1 MALEL
6 LDESPALAGME
17 LLDESSAM
25 GGMELV
31 DESPK
36 ESITPSQDY
45 GGAGTAGNDGLI
57 EPGNIN
63 LNNRPKVKNKDGS
76 ISTVRSIGIQV
87 DGKEFLIPTVSDDGR
102 IMSNEEAVNQFRTTK
117 KHLGAFKTSA
127 DADNYA
133 RKLHDSQ
140 AAQYVDSAGTANDP
154 YPVTDYEAL
163 HPNVQKYLKDNPTV
177 AGMAMGGGENG
188 TDANEPRTI
197 IVNPHNKYMSDPVKR
212 DGLIKIEAVRHL
224 MGESGYKANFAVT
237 PKQKE
242 WQKTLGAY
250 ANNDEAFKHSI
261 ISRLVAHDDVPDAT
275 PEQIAEARRFEL
287 ELKKRKQSPA
297 PATDP
302 YPAPPA
308 WMATPDLPEAPPEVA
323 QQARYAHELMG
334 HGIDSITLSSKL
346 DWSGELSPE
355 QKWTEQNRRSAEAM
369 IERDELKAKIKTP
382 SRLSQEP
389 YNPTSALTPEY
400 RATAQA
406 EDRVK
411 QLDAQIASLE
421 ESTKS
426 QTVLDYEKRARDK
439 EKEQMDL
446 EQMRERIKKE
456 IYGEGPNPLWGG
468 ILSLGGALAGQVGG
482 AAAFVTRN
490 HEQGSLAYN
499 MSSVENEIKQYVGV
513 NDSTA
518 SRIAMTIGQTLGL
531 IVGPTGKSGLARKA
545 FGLSTVARAGVHAY
559 GSALAS
565 GADEGQAQKSMVM
578 SVVEMAAF
586 LGLAHKGKGV
596 IEGIVG
602 KLSKGAS
609 PAALA
614 AEEMLKSGV
623 ANMGA
628 SGALRFAHGEGFAPT
643 LESTVTDWT
652 FAAHGG
658 MNAFGQR
665 RAGMAAVA
673 KADAMRGTL
682 FPEGATE
689 VKTGYD
695 AVVHTATTSELFSAL
710 VNRQKELAQ
719 KPTRTK
725 AEEKE
730 LKELDAV
737 DGDHLSIKKILD
749 AKAKEAGIQ
758 RVRDTDRTEFEQAIK
773 EKIAE
778 LKSREL
784 DGQEERLLETLESQ
798 PIEAIATMYG
808 KRLSE
813 PVSSQAGMQQQP
825 INVNVVPE
833 PAPTAKKPA
842 APAATAANPLH
853 EAGADKNTTAINVT
867 TKTGDAGNS
876 RSNSIGFSSEAEA
889 AKYIAEERAKNP
901 DAVITASGVDQYGLS
916 KAEVAKAVDRLNA
929 EPAPTAKK
937 PAEQDIDANRVP
949 LAYNDRRALRDRAQ
963 AAVDALPRMQRVHAQ
978 KRLDSAE
985 QNHRELRRELED
997 AKTVG
1002 QKLSAEMELVEQ
1014 ENRMRRIAGEPEL
1027 ETSRPVT
1034 EADQKASRDYL
1045 AKRITEV
1052 EAKIKAGEPLTK
1064 QDRGDWVTG
1073 GRKASELPKESEPVA
1088 TPTAEKPAEPAPENL
1103 PPKVETAIR
1112 EGTAT
1117 PDQLQIAT
1125 EQPLL
1130 FDTPKQKRDA
1140 FVLRDALRQKID
1152 EVEAGDYSDSQA
1164 RKHARL
1170 TEMLGK
1176 VEKQIADNAK
1186 SADKP
1191 EPVVEPAPVAKDEP
1205 ARDASK
1211 MEEAVDPA
1219 AEVMG
1224 SVFETTVR
1232 THEGEAK
1239 KMFAVQ
1245 RGVNRGMGDRV
1256 FNTREQAEAFSKEQE
1271 ADIKRAADKK
1281 LAIEKEAADKA
1292 KAEAER
1298 PRTDVEIYTDG
1309 MTPMQR
1315 GKISATLS
1323 EYGGKRAGGKMYDGT
1338 RAQVTKQ
1345 LLEAGYVPKSVEVS
1359 AVKELSG
1366 NRMNKMDQR
1375 EQDAYEAKRK
1385 KAGTKT
1391 EYRLEKG
1398 DGDSVFTVTKAEHDY
1413 AVHLKS
1419 KEPTAEKPAE
1429 PAKAEPAPVLR
1440 KGENQ
1445 GDLLKGRSDDAFN
1458 LVGEKQA
1465 APKPAEPPGPS
1476 KEKMAD
1482 AAMRAYGSYE
1492 RAIESLNVQM
1502 EGKISAEA
1510 KQRVKITINELER
1523 RRDNELRAEMEKEQ
1537 MDAVREHEDSGGDEL
1552 LTVLKRLGGLPLI
1565 GKETVLSGEFK
1576 RVFEMERGK
1585 HLRMKWTSKLQGKS
1599 LDAIRQELEGHG
1611 FYFETPVEMLDAI
1624 GRAMRGELI
1633 VGSEKPME
1641 GGREDLFNRQSISEK
1656 APENSMHVN
1665 AVQKATDALRARFKG
1680 AAETTVVADGEQLPE
1695 AVKAKARAQGVALN
1709 RIGGAVHDG
1718 KVYLNAAGLSSPA
1731 RAAEVF
1737 FHEQA
1742 GHVGVDA
1749 LLDGLSP
1756 KSSSRLMDA
1765 LRREFPEESK
1775 YAEKWYEPDEHLS
1788 ESLARIMEKFGPK
1801 SDATPREQSRYRRVV
1816 DFIRTI
1822 LAKSGIKNWSK
1833 NDIEALLRRGIDKVR
1848 RGDGKADT
1856 GDTRLSINDEPG
1868 GRSERKS
1875 KWDAYKKDTAGMSRA
1890 EIDRFI
1896 ESKRKAEEEKDDMFA
1911 AAPKAEPILMSSKNA
1926 FQAEEARKRGESP
1939 IESDFYRSNPEV
1951 AEAAR
1956 VAMDKNPEAVDSV
1969 IRHLLEEGRDTR
1981 KISIQE
1987 EAMLVHRGFDLKR
2000 QIMSAERILENEN
2013 STPAQ
2018 KAMAQDNIT
2027 DAQTK
2032 LIELANAMHASGEV
2046 WGAFGSFRQRIFQDD
2061 FSPASMARTL
2071 EKAKNDKL
2079 TDAEIAEIE
2088 IEAKN
2093 IERLRAEK
2101 EKAEEAAVDIQRDDA
2116 AQDAFDKAARYHP
2129 KVLEYAE
2136 GIVSKWEA
2144 EAIKARKDLRE
2155 AMGMAS
2161 ANPLSLKVAA
2171 ALFKIARAKIARG
2184 SLNAAEFTT
2193 EMVEEFGDSIKTAI
2207 QPAWNLAMKAIGK
2220 LDANKERKKTPKQK
2234 KAEKTAMDEA
2244 ESIEDGIKAVA
2255 KDPKALNDGFD
2266 SYVKKLANEYVRMGE
2281 TTVAGVIAKLHK
2293 FFDPMMP
2300 DLTDNALKDA
2310 WTDYGKGKEAT
2321 TDPTKMLQSQLRY
2334 EALLERKISEL
2345 EKLKSPAATASKR
2358 VKQTERA
2365 GRLLKEI
2372 AELKKKLPPDEG
2384 NAAGRLQSSLDAM
2397 ETRARNRIAE
2407 LRYEI
2412 AKGER
2417 TLKQKGLPPTSPK
2430 LEALRAEL
2438 EEVKA
2443 EHLERFGK
2451 RQMTEEQKLKAAIRS
2466 AENSEKKAVAE
2477 LVNARKG
2484 IFAQPATKGVSR
2496 FIEVEAIR
2504 ARAEAARAETK
2515 ALKDMDTAIQ
2525 EAKKVA
2531 ALESQIEKLEST
2543 IAEGKFAPKEQ
2554 ESDPTVETEAVTQ
2567 LQAKRDALAAEL
2579 AEKRKA
2585 ARPVPDAELREL
2597 KRLES
2602 ELASLMVGRAKPQ
2615 KKMTVDTEQQAFARE
2630 QLAAKRAE
2638 LAEIRANDD
2647 NLKISNRK
2655 AAILRQMADLADRTA
2670 RGDFAP
2676 RKKKPALDISKDP
2689 DAMRL
2694 SVKLAKQ
2701 KADFAKRVE
2710 EYRLAHLT
2718 PVQRGLINLGKTWD
2732 ATRNLF
2738 LSFDLSAFLQT
2749 AAAAAAHPL
2758 EAGKA
2763 LGKGAKAFAFTLF
2776 SDRYAHELQERA
2788 RQEPLYKNG
2797 TFKKMGLEISETMGE
2812 AREENMVNVLERLA
2826 DVQTRWKDMPEAVKK
2841 LIGMRGVRNI
2851 ISGPMD
2857 MLKYAGYRSGIGRGL
2872 KGSNVAFGAIAGHM
2886 RIVMAKSLL
2895 RRWFQDGNAT
2905 DAQLKLLGKLA
2916 NTFTGKGGIKNGG
2929 ALNRLFFAPNYYLSI
2944 MKGLFGLD
2952 MFIHA
2957 APAFEGKA
2965 MAAMAEEY
2973 VRAIATIVTVGS
2985 IAYLLGDRDKQ
2996 DINPLSSNF
3005 GKLVL
3010 KSGTTIDLSMGRGAY
3025 VTQLARYLYGM
3036 TKENGKYVKRDRNTG
3051 LALFLAGRFSREIKM
3066 ATAILDGKSYD
3077 KKLEGPLD
3085 YFKESSV
3092 PLAWRDL
3099 DKVLEKEG
3107 ITRGAFLQM
3116 LNLLGITSRIPDEK
3130 KSSGSSVKS
3139 MESQIKR
3146 EIRDD
3151 VGKIGL

>member
-1 MALEL
+1 MTLNLEPV
-6 LDESPALAGME
+6 LDLEPIDDKGSK
-17 LLDESSAM
+17 LDLEPI
-25 GGMELV
+25 

-45 GGAGTAGNDGLI
+45 GGAGTA
-57 EPGNIN
+57 
-63 LNNRPKVKNKDGS
+63 
-76 ISTVRSIGIQV
+76 
-87 DGKEFLIPTVSDDGR
+87 
-102 IMSNEEAVNQFRTTK
+102 
-117 KHLGAFKTSA
+117 
-127 DADNYA
+127 
-133 RKLHDSQ
+133 
-140 AAQYVDSAGTANDP
+140 
-154 YPVTDYEAL
+154 
-163 HPNVQKYLKDNPTV
+163 
-177 AGMAMGGGENG
+177 
-188 TDANEPRTI
+188 
-197 IVNPHNKYMSDPVKR
+197 
-212 DGLIKIEAVRHL
+212 
-224 MGESGYKANFAVT
+224 
-237 PKQKE
+237 
-242 WQKTLGAY
+242 
-250 ANNDEAFKHSI
+250 
-261 ISRLVAHDDVPDAT
+261 
-275 PEQIAEARRFEL
+275 
-287 ELKKRKQSPA
+287 PA
-297 PATDP
+297 SDP
-302 YPAPPA
+302 YPARPA
-308 WMATPDLPEAPPEVA
+308 WMATPDIPEAPPEVA
-323 QQARYAHELMG
+323 QQARDAQKTAGLAMTALT
-334 HGIDSITLSSKL
+334 IPSKL
-346 DWSGELSPE
+346 DWSDQYTPE
-355 QKWTEQNRRSAEAM
+355 QKFLEQNRRRAVAA
-369 IERDELKAKIKTP
+369 IERDDLKEKLKTP
-382 SRLSQEP
+382 SRLPQEP
-389 YNPTSALTPEY
+389 FNPTSALSPEY
-400 RATAQA
+400 RATAQT
-406 EDRVK
+406 EGRVRE
-411 QLDAQIASLE
+411 LDAQISALS
-421 ESTKS
+421 ESAKS
-426 QTVLDYEKRARDK
+426 PAVLDYEKRARA
-439 EKEQMDL
+439 EEEQRMEL

-456 IYGEGPNPLWGG
+456 VYGEGPNPVFSTVLRT
-468 ILSLGGALAGQVGG
+468 GGALAGQLGG
-482 AAAFVTRN
+482 ALAFFTGN
-490 HEQGSLAYN
+490 KEDGSIAYN
-499 MSSVENEIKQYVGV
+499 LANVEKSIRDATGV
-513 NDSTA
+513 DESTA
-518 SRIAMTIGQTLGL
+518 GRVAGSIGDTLGL
-531 IVGPTGKSGLARKA
+531 IVGPTGKSGLARTA
-545 FGLSTVARAGVHAY
+545 FGLSTAARAAAHAY
-559 GSALAS
+559 GNALSS
-565 GADEGQAQKSMVM
+565 GETKEQAQKSALMTA
-578 SVVEMAAF
+578 VEMAAF
-586 LGLAHKGKGV
+586 LGLAHRAKA
-596 IEGIVG
+596 GITSITG
-602 KLSKGAS
+602 SLKPTAA

-614 AEEMLKSGV
+614 VEETLKSGV
-623 ANMGA
+623 ANMAA

-643 LESTVTDWT
+643 LESAVTDWT

-665 RAGMAAVA
+665 RSSIAAVA

-689 VKTGYD
+689 VKTRD
-695 AVVHTATTSELFSAL
+695 SVVRTATTSELFSAL
-710 VNRQKELAQ
+710 VNRQSELAN

-737 DGDHLSIKKILD
+737 DGDHLAIKKILD

-758 RVRDTDRTEFEQAIK
+758 RVRNTDRTEFEQAIK
-773 EKIAE
+773 EKIEE

-825 INVNVVPE
+825 INVNVSPA
-833 PAPTAKKPA
+833 PAAPTAKKPA
-842 APAATAANPLH
+842 APTATTANPLH
-853 EAGADKNTTAINVT
+853 ESGADKNTTAINVT

-876 RSNSIGFSSEAEA
+876 RSGSIGFSSEAEA

-901 DAVITASGVDQYGLS
+901 DAVVTASGVDQYGVN
-916 KAEVAKAVDRLNA
+916 KAEVAKAVERLNA
-929 EPAPTAKK
+929 EPTPTAVK
-937 PAEQDIDANRVP
+937 PAVQDIDANRVP
-949 LAYNDRRALRDRAQ
+949 LTYNDRRALRDRAQ
-963 AAVDALPRMQRVHAQ
+963 AAVDALPRMERVHAQ
-978 KRLDSAE
+978 RRLDSAE

-1014 ENRMRRIAGEPEL
+1014 ENRMRRIAGEQEI
-1027 ETSRPVT
+1027 ETARPVT
-1034 EADQKASRDYL
+1034 KADEKANRDYL

-1073 GRKASELPKESEPVA
+1073 GRKASELPKEPEPVA
-1088 TPTAEKPAEPAPENL
+1088 APTAKKSAEPVAAPEAGKSRVGEWTTENEG
-1103 PPKVETAIR
+1103 PITSAQYGRTMDAYDAFAGVSPKVEKAIR

-1117 PDQLQIAT
+1117 PDQLQSAT

-1140 FVLRDALRQKID
+1140 FVLRDALRQKI
-1152 EVEAGDYSDSQA
+1152 EEIEAGEYSEQQD
-1164 RKHARL
+1164 RNHARL

-1186 SADKP
+1186 PADKP
-1191 EPVVEPAPVAKDEP
+1191 DVVE
-1205 ARDASK
+1205 
-1211 MEEAVDPA
+1211 AVPESAEPA
-1219 AEVMG
+1219 AEVRG

-1245 RGVNRGMGDRV
+1245 RGENRGMGDRV

-1281 LAIEKEAADKA
+1281 IAIEKEAADKA
-1292 KAEAER
+1292 RAEAER
-1298 PRTDVEIYTDG
+1298 PRTDIEIYTDG
-1309 MTPMQR
+1309 MPPMQR

-1323 EYGGKRAGGKMYDGT
+1323 EYGGKRASGKTYDGT

-1419 KEPTAEKPAE
+1419 KEPIAEKPAE
-1429 PAKAEPAPVLR
+1429 PAKAEPAPISAAEKEAREINANLAKNYNEGKPEPTLPDDASAFDRKLHAAVWDKTRGLAKGAPIDVRVIAKIKSETAAKSEPAPVLR

-1465 APKPAEPPGPS
+1465 EPKPAEPAGPT
-1476 KEKMAD
+1476 KEKLAD

-1492 RAIESLNVQM
+1492 RAIESLKVQA
-1502 EGKISAEA
+1502 EADISAES

-1537 MDAVREHEDSGGDEL
+1537 MDAVREQEDSGGNEL
-1552 LTVLKRLGGLPLI
+1552 LSVLRKLGGLPLI
-1565 GKETVLSGEFK
+1565 GKETVLGGEFK
-1576 RVFEMERGK
+1576 RVFEMARGK
-1585 HLRMKWTSKLQGKS
+1585 HLRMKWTSKMQGKS

-1611 FYFETPVEMLDAI
+1611 FYFETPVEMLEAI
-1624 GRAMRGELI
+1624 GRAMRGERI

-1641 GGREDLFNRQSISEK
+1641 GGREDLFNRQSISDK
-1656 APENSMHVN
+1656 APASPMHVN
-1665 AVQKATDALRARFKG
+1665 AVQRIATTLIARFKG
-1680 AAETTVVADGEQLPE
+1680 AAKTTVVADGEQFPE
-1695 AVKAKARAQGVALN
+1695 AVKQKAREQGIALN

-1718 KVYLNAAGLSSPA
+1718 KVYLNAAGLESPK
-1731 RAAEVF
+1731 RAAEIF

-1742 GHVGVDA
+1742 GHMGVDG

-1765 LRREFPEESK
+1765 LRREFPAESK
-1775 YAEKWYEPDEHLS
+1775 YVAERYIKGEHLT
-1788 ESLARIMEKFGPK
+1788 ETLARIMEKFGPE
-1801 SDATPREQSRYRRVV
+1801 SDATPQAQSRYRRVV

-1833 NDIEALLRRGIDKVR
+1833 NDIEALLRRGIEKVR
-1848 RGDGKADT
+1848 RGEGKADK
-1856 GDTRLSINDEPG
+1856 GDTKLSINDEPG
-1868 GRSERKS
+1868 GRSAWEAKRDAFRKS
-1875 KWDAYKKDTAGMSRA
+1875 KEKAKEDDLFAG
-1890 EIDRFI
+1890 
-1896 ESKRKAEEEKDDMFA
+1896 
-1911 AAPKAEPILMSSKNA
+1911 APKAEPILMSSKNA

-1956 VAMDKNPEAVDSV
+1956 VAMDKNPDAVDTV

-2000 QIMSAERILENEN
+2000 QIAGAERMLENKN
-2013 STPAQ
+2013 STPEQ
-2018 KAMAQDNIT
+2018 KAMASDSII

-2032 LIELANAMHASGEV
+2032 MIELATAMHASGEV

-2061 FSPASMARTL
+2061 FSPAAMVRKL
-2071 EKAKNDKL
+2071 EKAKGKKL
-2079 TDAEIAEIE
+2079 TDAEIAEVE

-2093 IERLRAEK
+2093 IEMIRVDR
-2101 EKAEEAAVDIQRDDA
+2101 EKADEAAEGIQRDDA
-2116 AQDAFDKAARYHP
+2116 AQDALERAAKYHP
-2129 KVLEYAE
+2129 KVLVWADEFVNRAVARGDAALARFKRKLTGTANISVDPTMLADLAQYAF
-2136 GIVSKWEA
+2136 GKIAGGSRDFVKFSA
-2144 EAIKARKDLRE
+2144 EVISEVGEDARKF
-2155 AMGMAS
+2155 
-2161 ANPLSLKVAA
+2161 LKPAWDKA
-2171 ALFKIARAKIARG
+2171 QKMFSKSSIAKI
-2184 SLNAAEFTT
+2184 
-2193 EMVEEFGDSIKTAI
+2193 
-2207 QPAWNLAMKAIGK
+2207 
-2220 LDANKERKKTPKQK
+2220 KEKTPKQLERE
-2234 KAEKTAMDEA
+2234 ATAKDEA

-2293 FFDPMMP
+2293 FFDPMLP

-2345 EKLKSPAATASKR
+2345 EKLQSPKATANKR
-2358 VKQTERA
+2358 VPETPRA
-2365 GRLLKEI
+2365 VRLKAEI

-2438 EEVKA
+2438 EEVRA
-2443 EHLERFGK
+2443 EHLEKFGK
-2451 RQMTEEQKLKAAIRS
+2451 RQMTEEQKLKLAIRS
-2466 AENSEKKAVAE
+2466 AESSEKKAMAE
-2477 LVNARKG
+2477 LANAKKG

-2496 FIEVEAIR
+2496 FVEVEAIR
-2504 ARAEAARAETK
+2504 KRAEAARAETK
-2515 ALKDMDTAIQ
+2515 ALKGMDTAIQ
-2525 EAKKVA
+2525 EAKKAA

-2543 IAEGKFAPKEQ
+2543 LAEGKFAPKEK
-2554 ESDPTVETEAVTQ
+2554 ESDPTVETEAVTN
-2567 LQAKRDALAAEL
+2567 LRAKRDALAAEL

-2597 KRLES
+2597 NRLES

-2647 NLKISNRK
+2647 MLKIANRK

-2670 RGDFAP
+2670 RGDFEP

-2694 SVKLAKQ
+2694 AAELTKK
-2701 KADFAKRVE
+2701 KADFARRVE
-2710 EYRLAHLT
+2710 KYRLAHLT
-2718 PVQRGLINLGKTWD
+2718 SVQRGLINLGKTWD
-2732 ATRNLF
+2732 STRNLF
-2738 LSFDLSAFLQT
+2738 LSFDFSAFLQT

-2763 LGKGAKAFAFTLF
+2763 LGKGVKAFAFTLF

-2797 TFKKMGLEISETMGE
+2797 TFKKMGLEISEMMGE
-2812 AREENMVNVLERLA
+2812 AREENMTNVLERLA
-2826 DVQTRWKDMPEAVKK
+2826 DVQTRWRDMPEAVKK

-2851 ISGPMD
+2851 ISGPFD
-2857 MLKYAGYRSGIGRGL
+2857 ITKLAAKGLGRGL

-2886 RIVMAKSLL
+2886 RLVVAKSLL
-2895 RRWFQDGNAT
+2895 RRWFPDGNAT
-2905 DAQLKLLGKLA
+2905 DAQLKLLGELA
-2916 NTFTGKGGIKNGG
+2916 NTFSGKGGIKNGG

-2944 MKGLFGLD
+2944 MKGLSGWD
-2952 MFIHA
+2952 MGKA
-2957 APAFEGKA
+2957 AIAGEGKVT
-2965 MAAMAEEY
+2965 AAMAEEY

-2985 IAYLLGDRDKQ
+2985 IAYLLGDRDEQ
-2996 DINPLSSNF
+2996 DINPLDSDF
-3005 GKLVL
+3005 GKFVG
-3010 KSGTTIDLSMGRGAY
+3010 KHGTRTDLSMGRGAY
-3025 VTQLARYLYGM
+3025 VTQAARYLTGY
-3036 TKENGKYVKRDRNTG
+3036 TKEDGKYVKRDRNTG

-3085 YFKESSV
+3085 YLKESSV
-3092 PLAWRDL
+3092 PLAWRDF

-3116 LNLLGITSRIPDEK
+3116 LNLIGVTSRIEDEK
-3130 KSSGSSVKS
+3130 KSSGSIDNMARK
-3139 MESQIKR
+3139 MKQ
-3146 EIRDD
+3146 EII
-3151 VGKIGL
+3151 GEIGLGKGSILRKRVD